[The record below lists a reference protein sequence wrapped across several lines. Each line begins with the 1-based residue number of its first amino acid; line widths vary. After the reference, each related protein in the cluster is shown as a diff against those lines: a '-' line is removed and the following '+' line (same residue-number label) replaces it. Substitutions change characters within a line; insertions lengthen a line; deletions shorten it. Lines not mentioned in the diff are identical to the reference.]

1 LRKFAL
7 LTSASAVLLFAS
19 MASAQNQVDLLFG
32 GATLKSYPPI
42 NSSANFQTPTE
53 KDGTYVSV
61 GGDYIGFKKRR
72 LGFNVETA
80 WRYRQGNYYGYE
92 TYRPIFTDANAL
104 FQPKLS
110 KKLGLDVMAG
120 AGVAS
125 NRFTLLGPCGIPGCV
140 NFTSSNH
147 FMEDFAIGIRYRFWH
162 RLPHFFIRPE
172 AHYYHIQ
179 NNVEFNSDSVF
190 RVGASIG
197 YTIAPD

>member
-1 LRKFAL
+1 M
-7 LTSASAVLLFAS
+7 ASAQNQPAQNQP
-19 MASAQNQVDLLFG
+19 AQNQVDLLFG
-32 GATLKSYPPI
+32 GATLKSFPPI
-42 NSSANFQTPTE
+42 NSSATFQTPTE
-53 KDGTYVSV
+53 KDGTYISV

-80 WRYRQGNYYGYE
+80 WRYHQGNYYGYE
-92 TYRPIFTDANAL
+92 TYRPILTDFNAL

-110 KKLGLDVMAG
+110 KKLGLDVMG
-120 AGVAS
+120 GVGVAS
-125 NRFTLLGPCGIPGCV
+125 NRFNLLGPCSIPGCV

-147 FMEDFAIGIRYRFWH
+147 FLEDAGVGIRYRFWH
-162 RLPHFFIRPE
+162 RLPHLFIRPE

-190 RVGASIG
+190 RIGASIG